1 MDSTESQESGAR
13 RFFDAFILRAP
24 IHLCFIHGS
33 FNKRNYVFMAKK
45 SKVVKNQKRIACA
58 KKYYAKRMELK
69 AIISNPDSEPADR
82 MAAVRKLRSLP
93 LDANPNRIMNRC
105 SVTGRPHAVYRKF
118 GLSRITLREMASEGK
133 IPGMTKASW

>member
-1 MDSTESQESGAR
+1 
-13 RFFDAFILRAP
+13 
-24 IHLCFIHGS
+24 
-33 FNKRNYVFMAKK
+33 MAKK
-45 SKVVKNQKRIACA
+45 SKIAKNEKRIKCA
-58 KKYYAKRMELK
+58 AKYRDLRIELK
-69 AIISNPDSEPADR
+69 KTIKNPATPQEER
-82 MAAVRKLRSLP
+82 IAAVRKLRSLP

>member
-1 MDSTESQESGAR
+1 
-13 RFFDAFILRAP
+13 
-24 IHLCFIHGS
+24 
-33 FNKRNYVFMAKK
+33 MAKK
-45 SKVVKNQKRIACA
+45 SMVVKNQKRIACA
-58 KKYYAKRMELK
+58 AKYYAKRVELK
-69 AIISNPDSEPADR
+69 KLISNPETDPADR

-118 GLSRITLREMASEGK
+118 GLSRITLREMASQGK

>member
-1 MDSTESQESGAR
+1 
-13 RFFDAFILRAP
+13 
-24 IHLCFIHGS
+24 
-33 FNKRNYVFMAKK
+33 MAKK
-45 SKVVKNQKRIACA
+45 SMVVKNQKRIAMA
-58 KKYYAKRMELK
+58 AKYYDKRMGLK
-69 AIISNPDSEPADR
+69 KLISDPETDPIDR
-82 MAAVRKLRSLP
+82 MVALRKLRSLP

>member
-1 MDSTESQESGAR
+1 
-13 RFFDAFILRAP
+13 
-24 IHLCFIHGS
+24 
-33 FNKRNYVFMAKK
+33 MAKK
-45 SKVVKNQKRIACA
+45 SKVVKNQKRIATA
-58 KKYYAKRMELK
+58 AKYYAKRMELK
-69 AIISNPDSEPADR
+69 KIISDPETDPTDR
-82 MAAVRKLRSLP
+82 MVAVRKLRSLP

>member
-1 MDSTESQESGAR
+1 
-13 RFFDAFILRAP
+13 
-24 IHLCFIHGS
+24 
-33 FNKRNYVFMAKK
+33 MAKK

-58 KKYYAKRMELK
+58 AKYYERRMELK
-69 AIISNPDSEPADR
+69 KIINNPETEPKDRIAAI
-82 MAAVRKLRSLP
+82 RKLRSLP

-118 GLSRITLREMASEGK
+118 GLSRITLREMASSGQ